1 MINNY
6 LSSIIRMLISLL
18 AGESNMWT
26 NNNKFLFN
34 QLFAHLS
41 HYIVFVV
48 VFIIENIVCC
58 IFSGND
64 DS

>member
-1 MINNY
+1 
-6 LSSIIRMLISLL
+6 MLISLL